1 VLPTERREVDEKAV
15 GNIFDL
21 AQGGDRAVQIAGIPQ
36 DDRGD
41 EEVQA
46 GGAMLLVFVAL
57 SSLRFGNQER
67 LCPNR
72 HFSYWVSF

>member
-36 DDRGD
+36 NVIAVTR
-41 EEVQA
+41 
-46 GGAMLLVFVAL
+46 
-57 SSLRFGNQER
+57 RFRPEAR
-67 LCPNR
+67 CCW
-72 HFSYWVSF
+72 FS